1 MNSNKIN
8 FLQSEL
14 PNLTKI
20 KPFISLNQNSVK
32 TKTNNKK
39 NSYATKKNKV
49 FTTPKNK
56 SKNKSKTKVR
66 FPTTKV

>member
-8 FLQSEL
+8 FLQSEF

-32 TKTNNKK
+32 TKTNNKTNNKK

-49 FTTPKNK
+49 FTNP
-56 SKNKSKTKVR
+56 KNKSKTKVR